1 MTSVRYLTFSD
12 LTVAAFE
19 TYAKTLFQRHV
30 GDTERQRNAAYLQ
43 QVLASDDAASKVELR
58 TVADKR
64 RLSIKQRAKLD
75 EVLVDHA
82 FDFSQAPSL
91 FTEVAKSDAEILAL
105 LTQDNVTVYLRD
117 RTLTGNIR
125 ITGDNVRLIGLGATG
140 SATADTLATNV
151 TFNTDRIEIGGN
163 NIVIEGIHFNCSGEY
178 AVTFVSTKGVGLELR
193 DCKVQSTHSTYAD
206 ARFYFGDGAGGGDVA
221 IENCLVSDFGSWM
234 LGDATTASAFGTTV
248 RLASFKIDGTKFANC
263 AGCFAVRGP
272 PTGQPNGPVS
282 FTNNVVAFG
291 AGGVHAAFWDCFEAS
306 EGITQVICTGNKV
319 TGMVKSGH
327 RGFFQCWSK
336 NPVPWSVTF
345 EKNEIANFQAAIHI
359 ACNATFYAPNTHAS
373 YYKIASEAGKITNTD
388 HSASFVY
395 PYIDATKTYA
405 PENIAAEAQEPAV
418 SFADGLTVF
427 AHA

>member
-1 MTSVRYLTFSD
+1 MSFSGLSVAEFD
-12 LTVAAFE
+12 
-19 TYAKTLFQRHV
+19 TYAQTLLQRHV
-30 GDTERQRNAAYLQ
+30 GDAERQRSAAYLR
-43 QVLASDDAASKVELR
+43 QVLSEDDAAFKVELR

-64 RLSIKQRAKLD
+64 RLAIKQRAKLD
-75 EVLVDHA
+75 ALLLDHA

-91 FTEVAKSDAEILAL
+91 FSEVVKSDAEILAL
-105 LTQDNVTVYLRD
+105 LTQDNATVYLRD

-140 SATADTLATNV
+140 AATADTLACSTI
-151 TFNTDRIEIGGN
+151 FNTDRIEIGGDS
-163 NIVIEGIHFNCSGEY
+163 IVIEGIDFRCSGEK
-178 AVTFVSTKGVGLELR
+178 AITFVQGKGVGLELR
-193 DCKVQSTHSTYAD
+193 DCKIKSTHQTYAD
-206 ARFYFGDGAGGGDVA
+206 ARFYFGDGAGGGVVK

-248 RLASFKIDGTKFANC
+248 RLEEFTIDGSKFVNC
-263 AGCFAVRGP
+263 AGSFAVRGP

-282 FTNNVVAFG
+282 YTNNVVAFG

-319 TGMVKSGH
+319 TGMVKSGQ

-345 EKNEIANFQAAIHI
+345 EKNEIANFQAAIQI
-359 ACNATFYAPNTHAS
+359 ACNATFYAPNTHAAA
-373 YYKIASEAGKITNTD
+373 YKIASEAGKITGTD

-395 PYIDATKTYA
+395 PFNDATKTYA
-405 PENIAAEAQEPAV
+405 PENIAAEATEPAV
-418 SFADGLTVF
+418 AFADGLTVF